1 MIKELGGAFTDTLMD
16 NIIDVFAK
24 TGENPFKQNTT
35 PAQQLPLTSTFNAQ
49 QPQLSSQPEA
59 PNVSV
64 INTALNTK
72 APQVVEQNKLLNA
85 DPGRIQSNI
94 NTAADNVKDA
104 KAEIAKIENPGR
116 AASGDSSQPGIGR
129 AVAANTIGGMVTG
142 GLADAAFKAIGLT
155 NPAFTAAAA
164 VMSFVPIAKAVIGGG
179 SFGDQSTE
187 SQPVRRT
194 VRGKDAPSEGY
205 SRSTAAPAP
214 AMDNFNRTMSKVL
227 GMPDLS
233 MRASIAGD
241 SLAGQEIKLGE
252 VPLEK
257 MKASLEQLR
266 QKVENA
272 DNGLSGRA
280 TQGATIGI
288 KQAADAILARDIN
301 PEGGA
306 VKVAD
311 NLQTVR
317 VFNNMV

>member
-1 MIKELGGAFTDTLMD
+1 MIKDLGGAFTDTLME

-35 PAQQLPLTSTFNAQ
+35 PSQQLPLTASFNAQ
-49 QPQLSSQPEA
+49 QPQLNSQPEA

-72 APQVVEQNKLLNA
+72 APQVVEQNKLLNTDA
-85 DPGRIQSNI
+85 GKVQQNI
-94 NTAADNVKDA
+94 NAAADNVKDA
-104 KAEIAKIENPGR
+104 KAEFAKVENPGKG
-116 AASGDSSQPGIGR
+116 AGGDSSQPGIGR

-142 GLADAAFKAIGLT
+142 GLTSTALKAIGLT
-155 NPAFTAAAA
+155 NPVFTAAAA
-164 VMSFVPIAKAVIGGG
+164 AMSFVPIAKAVIGGG

-187 SQPVRRT
+187 SQPVRT

-205 SRSTAAPAP
+205 SRSTATPAP
-214 AMDNFNRTMSKVL
+214 AMDNFNRSMNKVPGMS
-227 GMPDLS
+227 DLS

-252 VPLEK
+252 IPLEK
-257 MKASLEQLR
+257 MKASLEQLD
-266 QKVENA
+266 QKVKVA
-272 DNGLSGRA
+272 DTALNRRA
-280 TQGATIGI
+280 DQGTTVGI
-288 KQAADAILARDIN
+288 KQGAEAILARDIN

-306 VKVAD
+306 VRIAD